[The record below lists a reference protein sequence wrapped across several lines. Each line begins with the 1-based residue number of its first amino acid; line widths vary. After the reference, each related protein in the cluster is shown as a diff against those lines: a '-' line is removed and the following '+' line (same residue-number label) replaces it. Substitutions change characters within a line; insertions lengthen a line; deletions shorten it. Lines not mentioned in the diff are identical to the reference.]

1 MTDTAVK
8 CVTEFLEKYDLLKNK
23 SDSKSVTKQE
33 WLNLLLFMLYIW
45 KVNFTHTFK
54 GTVVQDYFT
63 IYLALLIYTLEYG
76 TVYEPLTTKK

>member
-1 MTDTAVK
+1 MRHRVPGE
-8 CVTEFLEKYDLLKNK
+8 VRPSQE
-23 SDSKSVTKQE
+23 QE
-33 WLNLLLFMLYIW
+33 WLEVRHQTGMIKFAAFHALYI